1 VLKII
6 EVYQHDSA
14 IFVSALVR
22 YNIAST
28 STCRFDDLEWQA
40 LRKAPGSAEA
50 IDVLPHGLCEDIEI
64 THSTQQR
71 IVFTVTEELAT
82 QATLA
87 FGPVLQGG
95 EVNSVV
101 MTS

>member
-1 VLKII
+1 
-6 EVYQHDSA
+6 
-14 IFVSALVR
+14 VR
-22 YNIAST
+22 YNIAL
-28 STCRFDDLEWQA
+28 TCRFDDLEWQA

-50 IDVLPHGLCEDIEI
+50 IEVLPHGLCEDIEI

-71 IVFTVTEELAT
+71 MLFTVSEEIAT

-87 FGPVLQGG
+87 FGLVLQGG
-95 EVNSVV
+95 EASSVI